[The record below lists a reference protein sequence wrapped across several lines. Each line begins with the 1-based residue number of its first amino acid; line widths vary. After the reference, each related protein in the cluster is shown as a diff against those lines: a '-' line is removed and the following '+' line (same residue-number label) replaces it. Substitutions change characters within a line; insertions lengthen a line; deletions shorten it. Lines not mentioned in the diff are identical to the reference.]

1 MNHPKLMKAALAAT
15 AVLTT
20 TGLYALKGR
29 SNHPGLENLRG
40 WAYAHRGLHKEGVP
54 ENSMAAFQ
62 AALEKGYGIEL
73 DIHLMKDGNLA
84 VIHDASLKRTAGEEV
99 QIEDLTAQDLENYR
113 LEGTDE
119 KIPLF
124 REVMALYEGKAP
136 MIVELKPVNGNH
148 ADLAKAACEILRD
161 YRGVYC
167 MESFDPRC
175 VAWLRRN
182 RPQIIRGQL
191 TENFVANDSKLHP
204 AIRFALTHNLL
215 NFATVPD
222 FVAYKFADR
231 KDTFTNS
238 LCRKAWD
245 IQGVSWTI
253 RSQEDFDT
261 AVNEG
266 WLPIFEGFEP

>member
-1 MNHPKLMKAALAAT
+1 MNHPELMKTALAAT
-15 AVLTT
+15 AILAAA
-20 TGLYALKGR
+20 GMYALRGR
-29 SNHPGLENLRG
+29 SNHPDISSLKG
-40 WAYAHRGLHKEGVP
+40 WGYAHRGLHKVGVP
-54 ENSMAAFQ
+54 ENSMAAFR

-84 VIHDASLKRTAGEEV
+84 VIHDASLKRTAGADV
-99 QIEDLTAQDLENYR
+99 QIEDLTAGDLESYR
-113 LEGTDE
+113 LEGTEE

-124 REVMALYEGKAP
+124 RDVMALYEGKAP

-148 ADLAKAACEILRD
+148 GALAEAACELLKN

-175 VAWLRRN
+175 VRWLKEN
-182 RPQIIRGQL
+182 RPHIIRGQL
-191 TENFVANDSKLHP
+191 TENFVANDRKLHP

-215 NFATVPD
+215 NFTTVPD

-231 KDTFTNS
+231 KDSFTTA
-238 LCRKAWD
+238 LCRQVWD
-245 IQGVSWTI
+245 LQGVAWTI
-253 RSQEDFDT
+253 RNQEDYDA
-261 AVNEG
+261 AVQEG

>member
-1 MNHPKLMKAALAAT
+1 MNHPKLTKALMATTAA
-15 AVLTT
+15 VTT
-20 TGLYALKGR
+20 LGLYALKGR
-29 SNHPGLENLRG
+29 SNHPGMEALRG
-40 WAYAHRGLHKEGVP
+40 WAYAHRGLHKEGIP
-54 ENSMAAFQ
+54 ENSMAAFR
-62 AALEKGYGIEL
+62 AALEGGYGIEL
-73 DIHLMKDGNLA
+73 DIHLMADGNLA
-84 VIHDASLKRTAGEEV
+84 VIHDASLKRTAGADV
-99 QIEDLTAQDLENYR
+99 QIEDLTAEDLENYR
-113 LEGTDE
+113 LEGTEE
-119 KIPLF
+119 KSPLF
-124 REVMALYEGKAP
+124 TDVMALYEGKAP

-148 ADLAKAACEILRD
+148 DALAEAACELMKD
-161 YRGVYC
+161 YTGIFC

-175 VAWLRRN
+175 IAWLKKN

-191 TENFVANDSKLHP
+191 TENFWAHDKKLNP

-215 NFATVPD
+215 NFTTVPD

-231 KDTFTNS
+231 KDSVTTA

-261 AVNEG
+261 AVEEG